1 MTALLQIVSDAR
13 EIRDQAEREFRL
25 AICRAKER
33 HSFREVAAAAGM
45 TRAGVQHVLRR
56 HREENGE

>member
-1 MTALLQIVSDAR
+1 MSHLLAIVAESR

-25 AICRAKER
+25 AVCRAKER
-33 HSFREVAAAAGM
+33 HSFREVAQAAGM

-56 HREENGE
+56 HKESEDV